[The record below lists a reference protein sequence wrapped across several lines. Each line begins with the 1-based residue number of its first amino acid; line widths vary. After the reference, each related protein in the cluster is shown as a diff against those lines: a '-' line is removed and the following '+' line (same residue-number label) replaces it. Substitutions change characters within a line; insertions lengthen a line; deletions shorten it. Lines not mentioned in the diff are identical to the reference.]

1 MNLLIICAGDR
12 SNNSIALNCINY
24 VFKQKKDNITIY
36 VLDNN
41 KEIINF
47 AKKNKIKLINQNF
60 DILQIIKKTNLI
72 GFKYLGL

>member
-24 VFKQKKDNITIY
+24 IFKQKKDDITLY
-36 VLDNN
+36 VQDKN

-47 AKKNKIKLINQNF
+47 AKKNKIKLINKNF
-60 DILQIIKKTNLI
+60 NSFTNNIKKKSI
-72 GFKYLGL
+72 